1 MKFLNYFLLVAISL
15 FIASCAP
22 DMSEKKYPKATHLYF
37 SDYANKKVGVID
49 LNSLK
54 TYETV
59 ADATDGLDVVSGITL
74 DPAGNKIYAV
84 EELNDR
90 IVRFNSDGSGS
101 IEVLFDAEDSV
112 NLPTS
117 IVFDK
122 KNNKVFWANS
132 GTGQIKYGSA
142 NGGAASSLKFQY
154 DSVVSYS
161 YGLGIDVSKK
171 TLFISDLE
179 YQGIYS
185 GSTSG
190 GDLVTMYGKSST
202 SGLVLRNP
210 SAIFVDTDDNKI
222 YWADESLKT
231 ISVGVYYYYSTYALS
246 SSSSVLYDESDG
258 LGRVDGIA
266 VDKGS
271 GKIYWTETGEGEKRI
286 MRANLDGSGEKEVVL
301 ENVES
306 YGIVLRFGKK

>member
-1 MKFLNYFLLVAISL
+1 MKFLNTYLLVAITL
-15 FIASCAP
+15 VLASCAP

-37 SDYANKKVGVID
+37 SDYANKRVGVVD
-49 LNSLK
+49 LNNLK
-54 TYETV
+54 SFTKV

-74 DPAGNKIYAV
+74 DPSGNKIYAT

-90 IVRFNSDGSGS
+90 IVRFNSDGSGGF
-101 IEVLFDAEDSV
+101 EVLYDDADSV
-112 NLPTS
+112 SLPTS
-117 IVFDK
+117 VVYDSKNK
-122 KNNKVFWANS
+122 KIFWANS
-132 GTGQIKYGSA
+132 GTGQIKHGSA

-161 YGLGIDVSKK
+161 YGLGIDPTKK
-171 TLFISDLE
+171 TLFISDLV

-185 GSTSG
+185 ASTAG
-190 GDLVTMYGKSST
+190 GELVTMYGKSST

-210 SAIFVDTDDNKI
+210 SAIFVDTDDNLI
-222 YWADESLKT
+222 YWADEGLNT
-231 ISVGVYYYYSTYALS
+231 ISVGVYYYYSTYALAT
-246 SSSSVLYDESDG
+246 SSSVLYNAEDG

-286 MRANLDGSGEKEVVL
+286 MRANLDGSGEREVVL
-301 ENVES
+301 EDVES